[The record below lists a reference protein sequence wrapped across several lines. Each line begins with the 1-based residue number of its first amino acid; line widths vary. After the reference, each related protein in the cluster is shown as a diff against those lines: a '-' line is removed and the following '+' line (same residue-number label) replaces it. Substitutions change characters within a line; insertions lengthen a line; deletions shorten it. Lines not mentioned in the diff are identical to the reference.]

1 MAKQKNRPRKKAI
14 SAAIERRRQKVA
26 DGLLA
31 GDTYRVMAKELRVS
45 LGTIAKD
52 TKAIFTQWREDRAWK
67 IEEWASLQVHRLD
80 KMLHAIWPEVL
91 AGELPAIDRAL
102 RIEQQRADL
111 LGTQAAKVVAIYDW
125 QKEVAESGIDP
136 GAFFEQLAQEAYERL
151 KSDD

>member
-1 MAKQKNRPRKKAI
+1 MAKRKSRPRKKSI

-31 GDTYRVMAKELRVS
+31 GKTYRQMAKELRVA

-52 TKAIFTQWREDRAWK
+52 TKAIFEQWREDRAWK
-67 IEEWASLQVHRLD
+67 IEEWASLQVYRLD
-80 KMLHAIWPEVL
+80 RMLHAIWPDVL
-91 AGELPAIDRAL
+91 LGDLKAIDRAL
-102 RIEQQRADL
+102 RIEQQRSDL
-111 LGTQAAKVVAIYDW
+111 LGTHAAKVIAIYDW

-151 KSDD
+151 SVDD